1 MKEKVLRFIFILIVL
16 VIISFA
22 IFKIYEEKNEKISEQ
37 DLHYEK
43 ETMITSLRLGIPEY
57 DNINPLISNNRE
69 IINISPI
76 IYEPLF
82 TLDKTY
88 KLQEC
93 LAKEYSKLSNTCY
106 VIKLKDNI
114 KWQDGTAFTTE
125 DVIFTID
132 KIKQLSN
139 SVYYANV
146 ENIKNIENVD
156 SNTIKIN
163 LNKEQPFFQ
172 YELIFPILSS
182 YQYKKEDFSN
192 SIPTGTGM
200 YKVTKNDANMIEL
213 EKNNNWRN
221 IETQNAKIEK
231 IKIYKYASVGELYN
245 NFKLGNIDFINTTNT
260 NIQEY
265 IGTIGFN
272 LREYQGRGYNYLA
285 LNCNNKVLANKEVRQ
300 AINYAI
306 DKNTIIS
313 KELSN
318 NYFASNFILDYGSYL
333 YQGNEENSYNPKKA
347 KEILEKAGWK
357 LNYGT
362 WQKDGMTIELKLVV
376 SAENEARV
384 KASNIIKEQLEEIG
398 IKVYI
403 DAVQQNRYDLY
414 LKDKNYDIIFT
425 GIYNSYSHNIT
436 TLYGVNNLANY
447 RNEEIVELIENIN
460 NSTDET
466 IIKEKYNNLEKI
478 AQEDLPYIS
487 LYRNKNIVV
496 YSSNL
501 LGEITPNN
509 YTCYYNIETWY
520 RQ

>member
-16 VIISFA
+16 AIISFA

-125 DVIFTID
+125 DVIFTIE

-139 SVYYANV
+139 SVYYTNV

-333 YQGNEENSYNPKKA
+333 YQGNEENSYNPKKQ
-347 KEILEKAGWK
+347 KKFWK
-357 LNYGT
+357 
-362 WQKDGMTIELKLVV
+362 
-376 SAENEARV
+376 
-384 KASNIIKEQLEEIG
+384 
-398 IKVYI
+398 
-403 DAVQQNRYDLY
+403 
-414 LKDKNYDIIFT
+414 
-425 GIYNSYSHNIT
+425 
-436 TLYGVNNLANY
+436 
-447 RNEEIVELIENIN
+447 
-460 NSTDET
+460 
-466 IIKEKYNNLEKI
+466 
-478 AQEDLPYIS
+478 
-487 LYRNKNIVV
+487 
-496 YSSNL
+496 
-501 LGEITPNN
+501 
-509 YTCYYNIETWY
+509 
-520 RQ
+520 RQVGS

>member
-16 VIISFA
+16 AIISFA

-125 DVIFTID
+125 DVIFTIE

-139 SVYYANV
+139 SVYYTNV

-231 IKIYKYASVGELYN
+231 IN
-245 NFKLGNIDFINTTNT
+245 
-260 NIQEY
+260 
-265 IGTIGFN
+265 
-272 LREYQGRGYNYLA
+272 
-285 LNCNNKVLANKEVRQ
+285 
-300 AINYAI
+300 
-306 DKNTIIS
+306 
-313 KELSN
+313 
-318 NYFASNFILDYGSYL
+318 
-333 YQGNEENSYNPKKA
+333 
-347 KEILEKAGWK
+347 
-357 LNYGT
+357 
-362 WQKDGMTIELKLVV
+362 
-376 SAENEARV
+376 
-384 KASNIIKEQLEEIG
+384 
-398 IKVYI
+398 
-403 DAVQQNRYDLY
+403 
-414 LKDKNYDIIFT
+414 
-425 GIYNSYSHNIT
+425 
-436 TLYGVNNLANY
+436 
-447 RNEEIVELIENIN
+447 
-460 NSTDET
+460 
-466 IIKEKYNNLEKI
+466 
-478 AQEDLPYIS
+478 
-487 LYRNKNIVV
+487 
-496 YSSNL
+496 
-501 LGEITPNN
+501 
-509 YTCYYNIETWY
+509 
-520 RQ
+520 